1 MVGNFDVERPTR
13 RQMESLRS
21 LVEFLLA
28 RCHLRADSVKT
39 HQQINP
45 IYTRCPGHNFPVKS
59 FLQELNAEDG

>member
-1 MVGNFDVERPTR
+1 MVGNYDLERPTR

-28 RCHLRADSVKT
+28 RCHLNADAVKT

-45 IYTRCPGHNFPVKS
+45 IYTRCPGHNFPAKT
-59 FLQELNAEDG
+59 FLKELTQETG